1 MSHRLG
7 TLQELSESQY
17 YSESYYY
24 LKKSCSKMCYN
35 DFNTRKTPQ
44 SREWGSRPKP
54 RKGFINWLMPYYPLL
69 ALARPSFCIPNF
81 LVFIFCATLLFSS
94 LKVTLTK
101 LVFLPSII
109 LFFYGYTRK
118 NMEGIIPNCLDF
130 PYKAIANTTGTAL
143 VFLRNTWSEY
153 GKGKLPRRYV
163 LKPNYCPQW

>member
-7 TLQELSESQY
+7 TLQELTESQY

-130 PYKAIANTTGTAL
+130 SIQGNSQYHWDCSSIPKKY
-143 VFLRNTWSEY
+143 
-153 GKGKLPRRYV
+153 
-163 LKPNYCPQW
+163 LK